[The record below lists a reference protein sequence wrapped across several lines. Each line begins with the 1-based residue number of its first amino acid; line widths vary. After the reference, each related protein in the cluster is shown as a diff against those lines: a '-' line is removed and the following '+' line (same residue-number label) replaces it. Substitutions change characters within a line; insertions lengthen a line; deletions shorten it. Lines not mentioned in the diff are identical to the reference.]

1 MYQRLFTCITSNML
15 ILVPLLVCVVGALV
29 YALAANPKLQEMGR
43 IAYFVGLL
51 VAVWRTGSEMVNL
64 LR

>member
-1 MYQRLFTCITSNML
+1 MVAL
-15 ILVPLLVCVVGALV
+15 LVPLLVLVVGALV

-51 VAVWRTGSEMVNL
+51 WLIYDFATRMVHF
-64 LR
+64 

>member
-1 MYQRLFTCITSNML
+1 MVVAL
-15 ILVPLLVCVVGALV
+15 IPLLVAVVGALV

-51 VAVWRTGSEMVNL
+51 WLVYDFATRVVHW
-64 LR
+64 